1 MHPLA
6 THSSIRLREL
16 RNEDF
21 IGAHEADM
29 PGHNQWII
37 KLCRRARFRPR
48 FVENAESLSQSLSI
62 VVSEGAIALVSE
74 HVKKMPFPPGEFL
87 NVTCG
92 VKAWSGGFLVFT
104 LLSNDTTSREYET
117 GFKLVKE
124 SFEEKTPAK
133 TM

>member
-1 MHPLA
+1 VSRKPRVATEDGQMSFVAEMGKEYAEGSVEKGYDFKPLA
-6 THSSIRLREL
+6 PRTGSGTYCVFT
-16 RNEDF
+16 D
-21 IGAHEADM
+21 A
-29 PGHNQWII
+29 
-37 KLCRRARFRPR
+37 KL
-48 FVENAESLSQSLSI
+48 
-62 VVSEGAIALVSE
+62 
-74 HVKKMPFPPGEFL
+74 VKKMPFPPGEFL